1 MENVMNCQSNLLDH
15 VLWISLQRIDKHN
28 AFNEALLDELQTM
41 IQQGIDNS
49 EVKAL
54 VLCAEGRFFSAG
66 ADLHSMQTISHAP
79 LDENI
84 AQAKQLADVLYLW
97 HHCPKPTLCLVQGS
111 AFGGALGFIAA
122 SDYSIASS
130 HAEFCFSE
138 AKLGLIPAVISPYIL
153 ETMGKKATKR
163 FFLSAEKF
171 SAQTALQYQ
180 LIDEVVEFNDL
191 QTSAQ
196 TMLTHW
202 LQLPTDTL
210 ATIKSWLQDIA
221 LHPIDEAMTLYCAQ
235 KLAEVRMSSTAQH
248 LLQIFLSA
256 RKA

>member
-1 MENVMNCQSNLLDH
+1 MNCQSNLLDQ

-28 AFNEALLDELQTM
+28 AFNEALLDELQTH
-41 IQQGIDNS
+41 IQVGIDNPQ
-49 EVKAL
+49 VKAL

-66 ADLHSMQTISHAP
+66 ADLNSMQTIAQAP
-79 LDENI
+79 LEENI

-122 SDYSIASS
+122 SDYCIAAT

-171 SAQTALQYQ
+171 SAHTALQYQ
-180 LIDEVVEFNDL
+180 LVDEVVELDELHNH
-191 QTSAQ
+191 AQ
-196 TMLTHW
+196 QMLGHW
-202 LQLPTDTL
+202 LQLPSETL
-210 ATIKSWLQDIA
+210 STIKTWLQDIEQR
-221 LHPIDEAMTLYCAQ
+221 PIDKSISLYCAK
-235 KLAEVRMSSTAQH
+235 KLAEVRMSATAQH

>member
-1 MENVMNCQSNLLDH
+1 MNCQSNLLDH
-15 VLWISLQRIDKHN
+15 VLWISLERIDKHN
-28 AFNEALLDELQTM
+28 AFNESLLDELQSM
-41 IQQGIDNS
+41 IQMGIDTP
-49 EVKAL
+49 EVKAM
-54 VLCAEGRFFSAG
+54 VLCAQGRFFSAG
-66 ADLHSMQTISHAP
+66 ADLHSMQTISQAP
-79 LDENI
+79 FAENI

-97 HHCPKPTLCLVQGS
+97 HHSPKPTLCLVQGS

-122 SDYSIASS
+122 SDYCIAVS

-171 SAQTALQYQ
+171 SAHTALQYQ
-180 LIDEVVEFNDL
+180 LIDEVVEPNHL

-196 TMLTHW
+196 KILSHW
-202 LQLPTDTL
+202 LQLPPETL
-210 ATIKSWLQDIA
+210 ATIKSWLNEIA
-221 LHPIDEAMTLYCAQ
+221 HHPIDEAISLHCAQ